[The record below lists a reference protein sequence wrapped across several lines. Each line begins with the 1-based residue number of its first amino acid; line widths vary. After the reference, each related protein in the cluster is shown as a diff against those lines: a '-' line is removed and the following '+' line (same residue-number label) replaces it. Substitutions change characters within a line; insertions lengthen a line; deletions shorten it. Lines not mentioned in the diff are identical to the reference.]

1 MVRKVIDPRV
11 SLFVRVGRRRERLRL
26 NFDDDDVAKEKR
38 KRKFIG
44 WIFILL
50 GTGSEGLWDLG
61 GFVIVGNGMGS
72 SMPVFEDTCIR
83 EWERRSSPPRN
94 FQIAEQYYLDVRKD
108 IVLGTL
114 FHKSRINSTT
124 CSVQQGGHRLLPIS
138 TDSVTEGAGVK

>member
-11 SLFVRVGRRRERLRL
+11 SLFVRVGRRRGRLRL

-38 KRKFIG
+38 KRKFMG

-50 GTGSEGLWDLG
+50 GTGSEGLWDLD
-61 GFVIVGNGMGS
+61 GFVIVRNGMGS
-72 SMPVFEDTCIR
+72 SMPVFENTCIR
-83 EWERRSSPPRN
+83 EWERRSSPPRD

-114 FHKSRINSTT
+114 IHKSRINSTT
-124 CSVQQGGHRLLPIS
+124 CSVQQGIDSSPSRQTALL
-138 TDSVTEGAGVK
+138 KKQK

>member
-11 SLFVRVGRRRERLRL
+11 FLFVRVGRRRERLRL
-26 NFDDDDVAKEKR
+26 NFDDDDDVAKEKR
-38 KRKFIG
+38 KRKFMG

-50 GTGSEGLWDLG
+50 GTGSEILWDLG

-83 EWERRSSPPRN
+83 EWEGRSSPPRD

-114 FHKSRINSTT
+114 LHKSRINST
-124 CSVQQGGHRLLPIS
+124 CSVQQGI
-138 TDSVTEGAGVK
+138 DSSPSRQTVSRKKQE

>member
-38 KRKFIG
+38 KRKFMG

-50 GTGSEGLWDLG
+50 SIGSERLWDLD
-61 GFVIVGNGMGS
+61 GFAIVGNGMGS

-83 EWERRSSPPRN
+83 EWERRSSPLRD
-94 FQIAEQYYLDVRKD
+94 FQIAEQYYLNMRKD

-114 FHKSRINSTT
+114 LYKSRINSTT
-124 CSVQQGGHRLLPIS
+124 CSVQQGI
-138 TDSVTEGAGVK
+138 DSSLSRQTASLKKQE